1 MRKVLFLAIALVAG
15 ALAFTSCEPNNPNA
29 PESQII
35 DPKEVKAADLV
46 GEWLLDSVIFNNE
59 YGNYQKDRQLV
70 TVRTNDLD
78 VRDRKNSTYTVQN
91 GIITVNYT
99 KNEWEGVDDSYTAI
113 YEIVSFD
120 KGLKRAELKRH
131 ETYMD
136 YSVKEE
142 GEEVEGDMH
151 YYLSIMPE
159 PTGKELAI
167 TEENIKGAWLCAY
180 YEHYAEGEQGI
191 KEVSPHFEFNFFGD
205 NHKFAWLMGVNADQ
219 GYASTGFWWFKP
231 GYMYMT
237 TAANDKTIDD
247 YSEADMYWWKIE
259 KLTTDYMMLTHR
271 NEGYGEIMHLV
282 RRDMPFPEKK

>member
-1 MRKVLFLAIALVAG
+1 MLRYPLSLRETHKQRSDTDTLKGFAEKFRRSSKA
-15 ALAFTSCEPNNPNA
+15 
-29 PESQII
+29 

-46 GEWLLDSVIFNNE
+46 GEWLLDSAIFNNE

-151 YYLSIMPE
+151 YYLSILPG

-231 GYMYMT
+231 GYMYMRVVYG
-237 TAANDKTIDD
+237 DQ
-247 YSEADMYWWKIE
+247 
-259 KLTTDYMMLTHR
+259 TDLIHTRPVHAKRVVHHR
-271 NEGYGEIMHLV
+271 QEIFAV
-282 RRDMPFPEKK
+282 RHFVFHGKDGIGL